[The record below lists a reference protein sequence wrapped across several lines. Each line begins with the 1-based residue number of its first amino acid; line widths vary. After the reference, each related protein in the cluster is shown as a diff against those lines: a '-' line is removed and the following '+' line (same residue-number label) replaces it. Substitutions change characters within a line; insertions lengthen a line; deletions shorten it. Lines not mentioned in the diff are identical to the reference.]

1 MNYKNKESI
10 PTMQH
15 LLSYSNVNV
24 LKFYMVLFN
33 LKFSAA

>member
-1 MNYKNKESI
+1 MNYKDKESI

-15 LLSYSNVNV
+15 LLSYSNV